1 VDRLEPH
8 RLTVIEAIEPIESD
22 PIDLPR
28 AGGRVLARAALAR
41 RAAPPFTCSAM
52 DGYAVR
58 HADVASP
65 PAEHPHRHG
74 VQRGEN
80 VRLAGE
86 DVAEGAEA
94 LAEALVRISEG
105 AGDLPEG
112 ERVETWLLGE

>member
-1 VDRLEPH
+1 MDRLEPH

-28 AGGRVLARAALAR
+28 AGGRVLARPALTR
-41 RAAPPFTCSAM
+41 RTAPPFTCSAM
-52 DGYAVR
+52 DDYAVR
-58 HADVASP
+58 HADVAMP
-65 PAEHPHRHG
+65 PVEHSLRHG

-112 ERVETWLLGE
+112 ERVETWLLEE